1 MGELKLYG
9 EQYFL
14 LHFHFFIYLEAATT
28 RKSKV
33 FLLRIFQEM

>member
-1 MGELKLYG
+1 MEELKLYG
-9 EQYFL
+9 GAIFFSTL
-14 LHFHFFIYLEAATT
+14 SLFIYLEAATT